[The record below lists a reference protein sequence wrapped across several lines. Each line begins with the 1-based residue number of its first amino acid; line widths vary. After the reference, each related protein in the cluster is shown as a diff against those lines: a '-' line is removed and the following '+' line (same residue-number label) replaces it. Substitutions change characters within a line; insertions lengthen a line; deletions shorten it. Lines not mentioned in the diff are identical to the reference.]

1 MAYEPLREVRVL
13 FHPLNVF
20 KPSRYCLSKKN
31 YGSIGFARSVMDT
44 GQIVIGIRMIGLQVD
59 RISTMI
65 LALFNIVQMKIN
77 APKIS
82 VGLKIVRVMRK
93 NAKKARMQR
102 FSPG

>member
-1 MAYEPLREVRVL
+1 
-13 FHPLNVF
+13 
-20 KPSRYCLSKKN
+20 
-31 YGSIGFARSVMDT
+31 MDT